1 MGDIVWCLS
10 DIYASV
16 FQPIKHRVNKSTS
29 KVFALVVPGDLTPH
43 LGYPLVGVFLQGTK
57 DPDPSIRASSL
68 SNLGALC
75 QGLDYSLGP
84 LAPEVRRLPAS
95 QATFVSRNA
104 QQVAM
109 FGENST
115 SCLHG
120 DVFKPLNGGFRGF
133 LIQTIRMSKQSHH
146 HRFKTHLDG
155 PEGPRTA

>member
-1 MGDIVWCLS
+1 MFVL
-10 DIYASV
+10 
-16 FQPIKHRVNKSTS
+16 
-29 KVFALVVPGDLTPH
+29 LVPGDLTPH

-109 FGENST
+109 FGEGT
-115 SCLHG
+115 SCLRG
-120 DVFKPLNGGFRGF
+120 DVFRPLNGGLTEVCWFRPSGC
-133 LIQTIRMSKQSHH
+133 LNSPITISSKHTWTDL
-146 HRFKTHLDG
+146 RVPGDR
-155 PEGPRTA
+155 RTLRCVL